1 LQLLQATRWGL
12 SAYITWWVGGGVLGG
27 MAVPTNGHTP
37 KAPKALSVWQ
47 AVHLTLRPKVE
58 SKLYMAGNLHASPGP
73 ASPHPPPTH
82 LHVAP
87 PFETLIA
94 KAKTKEDRSCVSRI
108 LKPQKTSKELS
119 YSSTG
124 EHLMM
129 TLTATPER

>member
-1 LQLLQATRWGL
+1 MALEKPTKVSYKWMPNKARPSGTSDPFQSIPTIHPLSDRTKEQAAQCI
-12 SAYITWWVGGGVLGG
+12 SALWNNKNEKELW
-27 MAVPTNGHTP
+27 H
-37 KAPKALSVWQ
+37 
-47 AVHLTLRPKVE
+47 R
-58 SKLYMAGNLHASPGP
+58 SPIP
-73 ASPHPPPTH
+73 DPR
-82 LHVAP
+82 
-87 PFETLIA
+87 TLIA